1 MRQVHVV
8 VLNWNGKED
17 TARCL
22 ESLARL
28 EPPADGSIVTWV
40 VDNGS
45 TDGSARELP
54 ERFPWARFLALES
67 NLRYAGGND
76 RGLAAALAEGA
87 DFVLFLNNDTEASPS
102 LVRELVA
109 EADRAPRAGFF
120 GPLIHDGAGR
130 VWFAGGAVSLWMGWT
145 WHATGEGGAAHDAGY
160 LTGCC
165 LLGRRAALAALGGFD
180 EGYYLY
186 AEDTDLCLR
195 ARQAGWTC
203 RFVPAARL
211 VHYVSSSSGGAVNPF
226 KAYQRTR
233 AGLRLFARHA
243 RGLQWLTWP
252 VGFVALLLAHAAKW
266 TLAGRPDAAL
276 AGFRAVLDA
285 LLGRAAGD
293 AFPVPARRAA
303 ISS

>member
-1 MRQVHVV
+1 VRQVHVV
-8 VLNWNGKED
+8 VLNWNGKAD

-28 EPPADGSIVTWV
+28 EPPAEGSIVTWV

-45 TDGSARELP
+45 SDGSASELP
-54 ERFPWARFLALES
+54 QRFPWARFLVLET
-67 NLRYAGGND
+67 NLRYAGGNN
-76 RGLAAALAEGA
+76 RGLEAALAQGA
-87 DFVLFLNNDTEASPS
+87 DFVMFLNNDTEASPS

-109 EADRAPRAGFF
+109 EADRSPSAGLF
-120 GPLIHDGAGR
+120 GPLIKDGAGH

-145 WHATGEGGAAHDAGY
+145 WHMQHEGGRARDAGY

-165 LLGRRAALAALGGFD
+165 LLARREALAALGGFD

-195 ARQAGWTC
+195 ARHAGWAC
-203 RFVPAARL
+203 RFVPAALL

-252 VGFVALLLAHAAKW
+252 LGFVALLLAHAAKW

-276 AGFRAVLDA
+276 AGLRAVLDA
-285 LLGRAAGD
+285 ALGRQAGA
-293 AFPVPARRAA
+293 AFPVPARPAA

>member
-1 MRQVHVV
+1 M
-8 VLNWNGKED
+8 VLNWNSKQD

-28 EPPADGSIVTWV
+28 EPPADGQIVTWV

-45 TDGSARELP
+45 SDGSMSELAP
-54 ERFPWARFLALES
+54 RFPWARFLALDR
-67 NLRYAGGND
+67 NLRYAGGNNT
-76 RGLAAALAEGA
+76 GLRAALAAGA
-87 DFVLFLNNDTEASPS
+87 DFVLFLNNDTEASPG

-109 EADRAPRAGFF
+109 EADRAPRAGLF
-120 GPLIHDGAGR
+120 GPRITDGAGH
-130 VWFAGGAVSLWMGWT
+130 VWFAGGSVSTWLGWT
-145 WHATGEGGAAHDAGY
+145 WHLKGASDARARDVGY

-165 LLGRRAALAALGGFD
+165 LLGRRAALEKLGGFD

-203 RFVPAARL
+203 RYVPAAHL

-233 AGLRLFARHA
+233 AGLRLFSRHA
-243 RGLQWLTWP
+243 RGAQWLTWP
-252 VGFVALLLAHAAKW
+252 LGFVALLGAHAARW
-266 TLAGRPDAAL
+266 TLAGRPDAAA
-276 AGFRAVLDA
+276 AGFRAVIDA
-285 LLGRAAGD
+285 VLGKAPGE
-293 AFPVPARRAA
+293 AFPVPARPAA
-303 ISS
+303 VSS

>member
-1 MRQVHVV
+1 MKQVHVV

-28 EPPADGSIVTWV
+28 DPPAEGQIVTWV

-45 TDGSARELP
+45 TDGSAQELP
-54 ERFPWARFLALES
+54 QRFPWARFLALET
-67 NLRYAGGND
+67 NLRYAGGNN
-76 RGLAAALAEGA
+76 RGMQAALAQGA
-87 DFVLFLNNDTEASPS
+87 DFVLFLNNDTAASPS

-109 EADRAPRAGFF
+109 EADRSPKAGLF
-120 GPLIHDGAGR
+120 GPLIHDGAGH
-130 VWFAGGAVSLWMGWT
+130 VWFAGGHVSTWMGWT
-145 WHATGEGGAAHDAGY
+145 WHAKSENAGPRDAGY

-165 LLGRRAALAALGGFD
+165 LLARREALAPLGGFD

-195 ARQAGWTC
+195 ARHAGWAC
-203 RFVPAARL
+203 RFVPAAHL

-243 RGLQWLTWP
+243 HGLQWLTWP
-252 VGFVALLLAHAAKW
+252 FGFAALLLAHAAKW

-276 AGFRAVLDA
+276 AAWRAVLDA
-285 LLGRAAGD
+285 ILGREAGE
-293 AFPVPARRAA
+293 AFPVPARPAA